1 MNKFLSILLLCIIGI
16 TVIVSDSGV
25 NDATARA
32 DQRSLLIIFDATK
45 SMGPDLAQLSSA
57 AREIVN
63 DFFKRTD
70 NPIFNYILVVFRDPG
85 KFIYIVMMK

>member
-1 MNKFLSILLLCIIGI
+1 MKKLLSILMLCIVGI

-25 NDATARA
+25 DDATARS

-45 SMGPDLAQLSSA
+45 SMGTDLAQLSSA
-57 AREIVN
+57 AQEIVN
-63 DFFKRTD
+63 DLSKRKD

-85 KFIYIVMMK
+85 K

>member
-1 MNKFLSILLLCIIGI
+1 MLSIIGI

-25 NDATARA
+25 EDATARE
-32 DQRSLLIIFDATK
+32 DQKSLLIIFDATR

-57 AREIVN
+57 AQKIVN
-63 DFFKRTD
+63 DLSKRKD

-85 KFIYIVMMK
+85 KSIYIVMMK